1 MFDVIW
7 LLLEPSD
14 SQRGTFNVDW
24 LSVVKPDFKDLFGLP
39 IVVLGFHQRLQEQDF
54 LVVFGGVVLD
64 GGISLFWEA
73 RRPFEVVMASFQL
86 FQTLVFSYDK
96 VLAHR

>member
-39 IVVLGFHQRLQEQDF
+39 IVVLGFHQRLQE
-54 LVVFGGVVLD
+54 
-64 GGISLFWEA
+64 
-73 RRPFEVVMASFQL
+73 
-86 FQTLVFSYDK
+86 
-96 VLAHR
+96 